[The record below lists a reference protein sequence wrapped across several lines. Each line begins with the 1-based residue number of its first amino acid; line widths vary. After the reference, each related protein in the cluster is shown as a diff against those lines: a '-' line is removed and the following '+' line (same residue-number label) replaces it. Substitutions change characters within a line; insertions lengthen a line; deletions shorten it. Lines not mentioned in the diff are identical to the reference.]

1 MYIDEQAK
9 RKLLTI
15 LDQLSDQI
23 YVFMDNG
30 GVVKGPMIGEV
41 KFPEHLTQG
50 EVFSFGQNLFYQNS
64 ENPEL
69 IFACNQSV
77 QGGADILMLASSLAK
92 SLQNNPEHIE
102 NIFDVYRRILRE
114 EIYGQDVV
122 SITNEFHI
130 PVEVERAVLVLY
142 ADQADKQSCLSLLK
156 DIVPQTETDVLV
168 EMNKH
173 TVVLLLDVK
182 ELKDQEDLIQYAK
195 ALQETVMVETGVL
208 LTVGLGENADQ
219 IGQVGLG
226 YRQGKR
232 AIEIGRIFQRNV
244 TIFTYEK
251 MILERFLSELPVEI
265 TQKYPSMIFN
275 RRTARLFNDE
285 MLQTIEMFFEKDL
298 NLSDTARQLYIHR
311 NTLVYRL
318 DKVQRVMGLD
328 LRNFQDAVTFKL
340 LLEMRK
346 GSNEVFNKERV

>member
-1 MYIDEQAK
+1 M
-9 RKLLTI
+9 
-15 LDQLSDQI
+15 
-23 YVFMDNG
+23 
-30 GVVKGPMIGEV
+30 
-41 KFPEHLTQG
+41 
-50 EVFSFGQNLFYQNS
+50 
-64 ENPEL
+64 
-69 IFACNQSV
+69 
-77 QGGADILMLASSLAK
+77 QGGADILILASSLAK

-114 EIYGQDVV
+114 EIYGQDVI
-122 SITNEFHI
+122 SIANEYHI
-130 PVEVERAVLVLY
+130 PLEIERGVLVFY
-142 ADQADKQSCLSLLK
+142 RDHADKESCLSLLK

-168 EMNKH
+168 EMNKN

-182 ELKDQEDLIQYAK
+182 ELKTQEDLIQYAK
-195 ALQETVMVETGVL
+195 ALQKTVMVETGVL
-208 LTVGLGENADQ
+208 LTVGLGKNANQ
-219 IGQVGLG
+219 ISEVGLG

-232 AIEIGRIFQRNV
+232 AIEIGRIFQKNA
-244 TIFTYEK
+244 TIFPYDK

-265 TQKYPSMIFN
+265 TQKYPGMIFN

-346 GSNEVFNKERV
+346 GANEVFNKERV